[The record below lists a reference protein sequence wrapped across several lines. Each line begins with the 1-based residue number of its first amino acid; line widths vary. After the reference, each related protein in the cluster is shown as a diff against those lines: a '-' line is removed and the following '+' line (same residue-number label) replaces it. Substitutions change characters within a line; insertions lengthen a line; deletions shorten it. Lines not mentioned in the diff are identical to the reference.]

1 MTPKHPSKSSS
12 PIQANATS
20 WRRRLQIGIPL
31 AVSAGLVTLAIVL
44 TLRIWQTDET
54 QRPAFVIPETE
65 TPQVPEPP
73 NSGSPDHHATSESE
87 SIADVSDTLEISR
100 WNIHPLPEGWD
111 PEVAAGIEKLA
122 VILDVDIAF
131 PDRLRAAQK
140 ARDDLI
146 AMLQELGP
154 EALPTL
160 EAILNAESLF
170 VTRRHIL
177 LRIGD
182 FGPESEEATFALFK
196 FYKKIHADPK
206 ARSELNYVIKAM
218 GKLQNENSLSM
229 LSDMIAA
236 DNVSENDR
244 SRFISAL
251 GDHPRA
257 EERTELFVDNMV
269 NGQDNHVRN
278 LSAQA
283 IGKLAERRREENVSS
298 GEFLPDL
305 MDAYEGSS
313 RIFVRQT
320 VLGSIGKVGDPSS
333 LSFLEEI
340 ARLTPD
346 REIRLSAANAVR
358 RIGQHSGSRRAWA
371 ILDGLVQTESDA
383 AVRTR
388 MHRWSNE
395 SSR

>member
-1 MTPKHPSKSSS
+1 
-12 PIQANATS
+12 
-20 WRRRLQIGIPL
+20 
-31 AVSAGLVTLAIVL
+31 
-44 TLRIWQTDET
+44 
-54 QRPAFVIPETE
+54 
-65 TPQVPEPP
+65 
-73 NSGSPDHHATSESE
+73 
-87 SIADVSDTLEISR
+87 
-100 WNIHPLPEGWD
+100 
-111 PEVAAGIEKLA
+111 
-122 VILDVDIAF
+122 
-131 PDRLRAAQK
+131 
-140 ARDDLI
+140 
-146 AMLQELGP
+146 
-154 EALPTL
+154 
-160 EAILNAESLF
+160 
-170 VTRRHIL
+170 
-177 LRIGD
+177 
-182 FGPESEEATFALFK
+182 
-196 FYKKIHADPK
+196 
-206 ARSELNYVIKAM
+206 
-218 GKLQNENSLSM
+218 M